1 MKPLDCETR
10 SVVPGVHFHGSSL
23 TRSFGDRF
31 VSGLAG
37 GFGTLLCAYA
47 LHRCLVFQTAGDM
60 LLRIGRFFL
69 IELLSALFTA
79 SLGLLLWGIAAP
91 KWLERQFDN
100 TVRRLAGFLIVLF
113 FLLAG
118 GSLFHIFD

>member
-1 MKPLDCETR
+1 
-10 SVVPGVHFHGSSL
+10 
-23 TRSFGDRF
+23 
-31 VSGLAG
+31 
-37 GFGTLLCAYA
+37 
-47 LHRCLVFQTAGDM
+47 M